1 MKYDVCIVGSGAGAG
16 PIAYELSLAGYKVL
30 VLEKGSWYEKEDFFK
45 DEIGVCRR
53 STFTPRLD
61 EEQHVIEDIENGEWI
76 GTPTSES
83 GWDFWNGNIVG
94 GSSNFMSGYFHRMKP
109 HDFRL
114 KSEYGEIKGAN
125 IVDWPISYADLE
137 PYYAKVES
145 IVGISGKVV
154 KHLYQEPRSSP
165 DFPYP
170 STKEHAISSWFDK
183 ACEKQGFTAIPTPRA
198 VLPYAVEERQGCEY
212 AGYCGSYGC
221 SSGAK
226 GSSREALLHKAL
238 KTKNLTIQANCFVKR
253 LRSENSRVKSAEYM
267 DKEGE
272 VHHVDANVF
281 VLSAQAIESSRLLL
295 NSANNEFPYGLANNS
310 RQVGKNLV
318 FSSGGSGT
326 GEFHYEDLGEQEGKD
341 LNVIGPFVNRSL
353 QDWYEFQYKDTKEK
367 GGTIDFLFE
376 HPNAV
381 SRARRAMYD
390 GDLVWGDKLKSR
402 LMHHFKNRRVFT
414 FEVFCDWTPTDD
426 CFVSLDEEIKD
437 KWGMPVA
444 KVRIGYHEHDLD
456 IGEKLAAKAE
466 TLLKEMGA
474 RAISSSISPAP
485 PQNLQAG
492 GCRFGDDPKTSVL
505 DKNCKAHEV
514 QNLYVSDGSFMPT
527 GGSVPFTWT
536 IYANAFR
543 VADAIMQDLKTSLGN
558 RQGLKA

>member
-1 MKYDVCIVGSGAGAG
+1 MKYDICIVGSGAGAG
-16 PIAYELSLAGYKVL
+16 PIAYELCLAGYKVL
-30 VLEKGSWYEKEDFFK
+30 ILEKGSWYEKEDFFK

-61 EEQHVIEDIENGEWI
+61 EEQHVIEDMENGEWTS
-76 GTPTSES
+76 TPTSES

-114 KSEYGEIKGAN
+114 KSEYGKIEGSN
-125 IVDWPISYADLE
+125 TVDWPISYEDLE
-137 PYYAKVES
+137 PYYTKVES

-154 KHLYQEPRSSP
+154 KHPYQEPRSSL
-165 DFPYP
+165 DFPYYP
-170 STKEHAISSWFDK
+170 TNEHVISSWFDK
-183 ACEKQGFTAIPTPRA
+183 ACEKQGFNAIPTPRA
-198 VLPYAVEERQGCEY
+198 VLPYAVEDRQGCEY

-238 KTKNLTIQANCFVKR
+238 KTNNLSIQANSFVKR
-253 LRSENSRVKSAEYM
+253 LHSENAKVTSAEYI
-267 DKEGE
+267 DKDGNT
-272 VHHVDANVF
+272 HHASATIF
-281 VLSAQAIESSRLLL
+281 VLAAQAIESSRLLL
-295 NSANNEFPYGLANNS
+295 NSANKEFPNGLANNS
-310 RQVGKNLV
+310 GQVGKNLV

-326 GEFHYEDLGEQEGKD
+326 GEFHYEDLEEQEAKN
-341 LNVIGPFVNRSL
+341 LKVIGPFVNRSL
-353 QDWYEFQYKDTKEK
+353 QDWYELKNKDTKEK

-402 LMHHFKNRRVFT
+402 LLHHFKNRRVFT
-414 FEVFCDWTPTDD
+414 FEIFCDWTPTDD

-444 KVRIGYHEHDLD
+444 KVRIGSHEHDLD
-456 IGEKLAAKAE
+456 IGEKLAVKAE
-466 TLLKEMGA
+466 ALLEEMGA
-474 RAISSSISPAP
+474 RDIYSSISPAP

-505 DKNCKAHEV
+505 DKECRAHEV
-514 QNLYVSDGSFMPT
+514 KNLFVSDGSFMPT

-536 IYANAFR
+536 IYANSFR
-543 VADAIMQDLKTSLGN
+543 VADAIIKDLKLG
-558 RQGLKA
+558 